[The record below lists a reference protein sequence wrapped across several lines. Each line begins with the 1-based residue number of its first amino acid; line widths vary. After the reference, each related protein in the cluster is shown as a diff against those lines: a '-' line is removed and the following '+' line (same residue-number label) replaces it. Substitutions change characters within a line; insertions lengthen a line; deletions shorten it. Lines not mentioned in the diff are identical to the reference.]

1 LLVIARL
8 EREIGECERL
18 GERERVCK
26 VGETDRGGEECE
38 RERWLGIVKKERE
51 TQKKSVLERRVRE
64 I

>member
-38 RERWLGIVKKERE
+38 RERWLGIVKRRE
-51 TQKKSVLERRVRE
+51 KHRRKVC
-64 I
+64 